1 MKKLVL
7 STLLQLLACNYFFS
21 QTIRTVGTS
30 GNYSTLSAAF
40 ADINNGLISGQIELQ
55 LISSFTEI
63 STATLNASGTGSS
76 SYSSVLIFPTVAGVQ
91 VSGSLA
97 GGLLVLDGA
106 DNVTIDG
113 RVNQSGG
120 VNLVL
125 QNTASNSVL
134 DNNTIRLQNSSE
146 NNVFRYTIMKGSNP
160 FHSDA
165 AGINPS
171 GSIFRFAGST
181 SGNGND
187 NNLIEFCQ
195 FTTAGTV
202 RPSSAIFSEGSA
214 NFENS
219 ENQIKNSDFYDHL
232 KLNPLDRTSAS
243 ICVYSNSTNFTIQGN
258 SFYETS
264 SFGVQSGTPTTNG
277 YSYIFVRNF
286 PSGYVTIKDNF
297 IGGSAPNCAGNPLFF
312 TSSNSFP
319 KNYNLRGINV
329 IAGNTNLSLIENNT
343 IKNITMEKTNY
354 QSFGQFVGISIQSGW
369 CNVLNN
375 NIGSQNETSIILDN
389 ASTSSLSNSR
399 SSGIEY
405 RSCVP
410 QDCHV
415 SGNNI
420 SGIICKRTG
429 DPIYNHSFY
438 GIEVTAG
445 CSTPGNVFIR
455 NNQIGSPNI
464 ANAIICEPLGGD
476 AAILKQELLGIFSN
490 INSKS
495 VFIDSNRIENLINLT
510 TASSGVS
517 VTGIQCLSAF
527 STFSV
532 NNNLINNLTT
542 YSSFVWDGTPTL
554 MRLKPIS
561 GIFVWQSQTPVGPKT
576 QYFRNNSISN
586 LKNLNTSNFSADVVG
601 IYLWG
606 KNASDV
612 VTNYIEKNYVSNLFV
627 APENTNSATKLTG
640 IFIDNAGIS
649 STNNIPNNVNF
660 TNNINNNVITIGQ
673 SDFNDREVYGI
684 YDGNINGNVNNF
696 NFNTIVIGG
705 NSPSGSS
712 SKTYCYYRSPS
723 TNSIA
728 NFPGTKSFVNNIFY
742 NERVLTGGANSLH
755 FSTGLFSLTGLTI
768 NYNDHWVTN
777 TGSGNF
783 LAQLGTT
790 NYSSLTNWQTAIA
803 QESNSINLNPDF
815 INSTGNTVVSFR
827 KNTTLN
833 GINNPTILTDIL
845 EDARNNPPQMGAIE
859 NNIPCG
865 LITISTDSIQSV
877 SCFNGNNGYTELS
890 ASGGT
895 APYSYS
901 WSNNQSG
908 NIQNSLSAGTY
919 TITVSDAQGCT
930 ETATI
935 QISEPDSLIVSVN
948 SISPEYCAQ
957 QNGSASI
964 LVSGGTGPY
973 TYIWS
978 NGNNSFSSTT
988 LSAGTYDI
996 TVTDENGCVNTFSF
1010 DVNAQ
1015 VGPQIDST
1023 QIQDAICVPLAS
1035 GEINV
1040 FASGGTGA
1048 LVYNL
1053 GNQQIQ
1059 PTNSFLNLPAGQYVV
1074 YVTDNQNCNDS
1085 VLVTIG
1091 AVQSPSISNINVTN
1105 ISCAGLT
1112 DGLISFTATNG
1123 EAPYQFQLNGGTAQ
1137 SVGEFEG
1144 LSEGTY
1150 SLIVTDVNN
1159 CLSDTSIIVTEPN
1172 PLVVSL
1178 GNDVSTCNGNN
1189 IELVGTISG
1198 GNEPYTILWNNG
1210 VTTVSQIVS
1219 VSVNTPFSMTVTDNN
1234 ACGETAS
1241 ILVSI
1246 EPCFNIP
1253 GGLSPNNDNVNDTW
1267 EVTGLADYPNA
1278 KIWVFDRWGQQVYE
1292 GTNTSNPWNGKFND
1306 KDLPTA
1312 DYYYIIELGNGQ
1324 NYNGVV
1330 TLKR

>member
-7 STLLQLLACNYFFS
+7 STLLQLLASNYFFS
-21 QTIRTVGTS
+21 QTIRTIGTG

-40 ADINNGLISGQIELQ
+40 ADINNGLISGPIEFQ

-63 STATLNASGTGSS
+63 NTATLNASGTGSS
-76 SYSSVLIFPTVAGVQ
+76 SYSSVLIFPTAAGVQ
-91 VSGSLA
+91 VSGNLA
-97 GGLLVLDGA
+97 GGLLVFDGA

-113 RVNQSGG
+113 RVNQSGV
-120 VNLVL
+120 VNLVI
-125 QNTASNSVL
+125 QNTATNSVI

-146 NNVFRYTIMKGSNP
+146 NNVFRYTIMKGCNP

-243 ICVYSNSTNFTIQGN
+243 ICVYFNSTNFTIQGN

-297 IGGSAPNCAGNPLFF
+297 IGGSAPNCGGLPLTF

-354 QSFGQFVGISIQSGW
+354 QSFGQFIGISIQSGW

-375 NIGSQNETSIILDN
+375 TIGSQNETSIILDN
-389 ASTSSLSNSR
+389 ASASSLSNSR

-405 RSCVP
+405 RSCVS
-410 QDCHV
+410 QDCHI

-464 ANAIICEPLGGD
+464 ANAIICEPLGGN
-476 AAILKQELLGIFSN
+476 AATLKQELLGIFSN
-490 INSKS
+490 INSKD
-495 VFIDSNRIENLINLT
+495 VFIDSNRIENLTNLT

-527 STFSV
+527 ATFSV
-532 NNNLINNLTT
+532 NDNLINNLTT
-542 YSSFVWDGTPTL
+542 YSSFVWDGTPSI

-561 GIFVWQSQTPVGPKT
+561 GVFVWQSQTPVAPKT
-576 QYFRNNSISN
+576 QYFRNNKISN
-586 LKNLNTSNFSADVVG
+586 LKNLNASNFPADVMG
-601 IYLWG
+601 IYICG
-606 KNASDV
+606 KNATDV
-612 VTNYIEKNYVSNLFV
+612 VNNFIEKNYISNLFV
-627 APENTNSATKLTG
+627 APENTNLATKLTG

-649 STNNIPNNVNF
+649 GTNNIPNNANY

-673 SDFNDREVYGI
+673 TDFNDREIYGI
-684 YDGNINGNVNNF
+684 YDGNINGNVAKF

-705 NSPSGSS
+705 SCPAGSVA
-712 SKTYCYYRSPS
+712 KTYCYYRSPS

-742 NERVLTGGANSLH
+742 NERVLTDGANSLH
-755 FSTGLFSLTGLTI
+755 FSTGLLSLTGLTM

-783 LAQLGTT
+783 FAQLGTT
-790 NYSSLTNWQTAIA
+790 NYSNLTNWQTAVG
-803 QESNSINLNPDF
+803 QESNSLNLNPDF

-827 KNTTLN
+827 KNTILN
-833 GINNPTILTDIL
+833 GVSDPTILTDIL

-859 NNIPCG
+859 NILVDADQDGFSSQDGDCDDNNALINPGITDNTCDNIDNNCNGQIDEGVAFMTYYTDQDNDGYGVDPGQLLCSDPG
-865 LITISTDSIQSV
+865 AGYSMLNGDCNDNDSTNYPTALEICDSIDNNCNGQIDEDLFLALYYVDADDDGFGAGPEVYLCSTPQEGYSMNNEDCNDTNPSV
-877 SCFNGNNGYTELS
+877 NPNATEIPNNGIDEDCDGMDELS
-890 ASGGT
+890 TIGT
-895 APYSYS
+895 ITLD
-901 WSNNQSG
+901 
-908 NIQNSLSAGTY
+908 NISIIPNPFNDVAIFSFGSKIDGISLSIKSLNG
-919 TITVSDAQGCT
+919 
-930 ETATI
+930 
-935 QISEPDSLIVSVN
+935 QILRKINVV
-948 SISPEYCAQ
+948 
-957 QNGSASI
+957 
-964 LVSGGTGPY
+964 
-973 TYIWS
+973 
-978 NGNNSFSSTT
+978 STT
-988 LSAGTYDI
+988 T
-996 TVTDENGCVNTFSF
+996 
-1010 DVNAQ
+1010 
-1015 VGPQIDST
+1015 
-1023 QIQDAICVPLAS
+1023 
-1035 GEINV
+1035 EIKKE
-1040 FASGGTGA
+1040 
-1048 LVYNL
+1048 
-1053 GNQQIQ
+1053 Q
-1059 PTNSFLNLPAGQYVV
+1059 LPAGV
-1074 YVTDNQNCNDS
+1074 YLVEINQQGAFIG
-1085 VLVTIG
+1085 VLR
-1091 AVQSPSISNINVTN
+1091 
-1105 ISCAGLT
+1105 
-1112 DGLISFTATNG
+1112 
-1123 EAPYQFQLNGGTAQ
+1123 
-1137 SVGEFEG
+1137 
-1144 LSEGTY
+1144 
-1150 SLIVTDVNN
+1150 
-1159 CLSDTSIIVTEPN
+1159 
-1172 PLVVSL
+1172 
-1178 GNDVSTCNGNN
+1178 
-1189 IELVGTISG
+1189 
-1198 GNEPYTILWNNG
+1198 
-1210 VTTVSQIVS
+1210 
-1219 VSVNTPFSMTVTDNN
+1219 
-1234 ACGETAS
+1234 
-1241 ILVSI
+1241 ILV
-1246 EPCFNIP
+1246 
-1253 GGLSPNNDNVNDTW
+1253 L
-1267 EVTGLADYPNA
+1267 
-1278 KIWVFDRWGQQVYE
+1278 
-1292 GTNTSNPWNGKFND
+1292 
-1306 KDLPTA
+1306 
-1312 DYYYIIELGNGQ
+1312 
-1324 NYNGVV
+1324 
-1330 TLKR
+1330 